1 MIEELDN
8 EKFYFKFA
16 NVLWKNIFW
25 NNLIFYRFKLF
36 TNVIFDTLK
45 AFGLVQDSAD
55 NYEENDQTQSYFA
68 LLN

>member
-16 NVLWKNIFW
+16 
-25 NNLIFYRFKLF
+25 
-36 TNVIFDTLK
+36 NVIFDTLK

-55 NYEENDQTQSYFA
+55 NYEEND
-68 LLN
+68 

>member
-16 NVLWKNIFW
+16 
-25 NNLIFYRFKLF
+25 
-36 TNVIFDTLK
+36 NVIFDTLK